1 VSSQASDQENED
13 DTWMEGGRKRERVRE
28 KEEEVAVGRKVTNQA
43 TNNKQQLSI
52 RFSNHPHCKSLIK
65 TFL

>member
-1 VSSQASDQENED
+1 V
-13 DTWMEGGRKRERVRE
+13 KE
-28 KEEEVAVGRKVTNQA
+28 KEEEVVAVGRKVTNQA